1 MLLWISMQEE
11 PVTRKVISASG
22 VNKQVHPM
30 SNLTTGL
37 TLIQEAIDIYDSISW
52 IAEQPWCNG
61 SVVMM

>member
-1 MLLWISMQEE
+1 
-11 PVTRKVISASG
+11 
-22 VNKQVHPM
+22 M

-61 SVVMM
+61 SVVMMYVNHSHCIHTH